1 MVFSIKRRFFFLTDF
16 NENVDCQFN
25 SVVFIFNLAIVENKH
40 QMVTISNQYR
50 MSYDPIREKTINAA
64 IPRQKIFWASSET
77 NK

>member
-1 MVFSIKRRFFFLTDF
+1 MIECYRLSVLSIAHAG
-16 NENVDCQFN
+16 FN

-40 QMVTISNQYR
+40 EMVTISNQYR